1 MKFVLHLHDKLDWL
15 SLRHSCSHGF
25 HARSENKDTHLLLA
39 PDYTVC
45 NFISDQS
52 SFSIYMKC
60 HTRMRISFVLKTGMN
75 SFRNDLYGNEILSRY
90 QVNRYGEIYGDGMNL
105 FQMKV
110 IPVLCKYPLRLLA
123 VPFQSVEQES

>member
-1 MKFVLHLHDKLDWL
+1 
-15 SLRHSCSHGF
+15 
-25 HARSENKDTHLLLA
+25 
-39 PDYTVC
+39 
-45 NFISDQS
+45 
-52 SFSIYMKC
+52 
-60 HTRMRISFVLKTGMN
+60 MN